1 VPTRAG
7 RGFADDTNESIGYLL
22 RDASRRIL
30 GAMTKEL
37 EAHGLSLPQ
46 YFVLRELYQE
56 EGLTQRELANRV
68 GVLEP
73 TIVATLDAL
82 EKRELIERVRSTTDR
97 RKVGVMLTPA
107 GNAVRDTLLGYA
119 ATVLDRVLSR
129 SALQRCEISAWILHA
144 GGRDVLNAMEKRL
157 GLEPVH
163 LSHSAAMLYEYG
175 NLSSAFVYF
184 VLDAALRSGA
194 RGGWWWLSS
203 FGAGFSCYGALL
215 QVQ

>member
-1 VPTRAG
+1 VTAQVPTRAG

-119 ATVLDRVLSR
+119 ATVLDR
-129 SALQRCEISAWILHA
+129 ALAGLTATEI
-144 GGRDVLNAMEKRL
+144 
-157 GLEPVH
+157 
-163 LSHSAAMLYEYG
+163 AAMRATLKRIKG
-175 NLSSAFVYF
+175 NV
-184 VLDAALRSGA
+184 
-194 RGGWWWLSS
+194 
-203 FGAGFSCYGALL
+203 
-215 QVQ
+215 

>member
-1 VPTRAG
+1 MPTRAG

-37 EAHGLSLPQ
+37 EGHALSLPQ
-46 YFVLRELYQE
+46 YFVLRELYHE

-82 EKRELIERVRSTTDR
+82 EKVALIERVRSTTDR

-107 GNAVRDTLLGYA
+107 GNALRDTLLGYA
-119 ATVLDRVLSR
+119 ATVLDRALAGLSPAEIATMR
-129 SALQRCEISAWILHA
+129 AALQRI
-144 GGRDVLNAMEKRL
+144 K
-157 GLEPVH
+157 
-163 LSHSAAMLYEYG
+163 G
-175 NLSSAFVYF
+175 NV
-184 VLDAALRSGA
+184 
-194 RGGWWWLSS
+194 
-203 FGAGFSCYGALL
+203 
-215 QVQ
+215 